1 MPPDPAEIATPERL
15 AVRWPLSSEPERYQN
30 LRLQEKPLNDR
41 VFSHLLGTEET
52 RDQHLVRL
60 QGKSL
65 RQCVDEKG
73 RAAPNEGPAHAY
85 IDITPARK
93 QIPASPGKKDNRGD
107 RSRNGGPASPEGGDG
122 DQSSPGFDGN
132 HQAAEA
138 QNNTEQIPKV
148 DLRALQVTIP
158 RQSRGL

>member
-15 AVRWPLSSEPERYQN
+15 AVRWPLSGEPERYQH

-41 VFSHLLGTEET
+41 VVSHLLGTEET

-60 QGKSL
+60 QCKCL
-65 RQCVDEKG
+65 RQCVDEEG
-73 RAAPNEGPAHAY
+73 STAPNEGAAHAY

-93 QIPASPGKKDNRGD
+93 QIPASPRKKDNRRD
-107 RSRNGGPASPEGGDG
+107 RSRNGGPASPECGDG
-122 DQSSPGFDGN
+122 DQPSPGCDSK

-138 QNNTEQIPKV
+138 QE
-148 DLRALQVTIP
+148 
-158 RQSRGL
+158 